1 MSVQNIEC
9 QIAQAQISRLLIN
22 EPLGQAI
29 MADLEVHVAACP
41 DCQAFIM
48 SRNQSLDVVV
58 GGAEK
63 PAKARKT
70 SKPKQ
75 ETQETIKSTDEER
88 LAFEKLFNPK
98 APKVAIETKREST
111 TASTFWKPLAYSGAL
126 AAVLFAMSYVMK
138 NPTALFG
145 DRAITTVSADA
156 KTASGDKTSNTS
168 HERAAET
175 TPPSAA
181 QPTSD
186 QTPDD
191 SPADERPLSI
201 KKVESTKDTEPIAR
215 ADVKAPEAAEL
226 GAYVKAP
233 AMSSATVKPVSKPS
247 NPVSEPKAE
256 TKARPRV
263 RIRQIHPK
271 RVHRAHKPQVRKP
284 RTSVR
289 FYDSNG
295 RPL

>member
-58 GGAEK
+58 GGSDK
-63 PAKARKT
+63 PAKARKAP
-70 SKPKQ
+70 KPKPEVQ
-75 ETQETIKSTDEER
+75 EAIKSTDEER

-98 APKVAIETKREST
+98 SPKAAIETKRETT
-111 TASTFWKPLAYSGAL
+111 TASSFWKPLAYSGAL

-138 NPTALFG
+138 NPTAIFG
-145 DRAITTVSADA
+145 DRVNAPVSVEA
-156 KTASGDKTSNTS
+156 KTATNDKPNNTSN
-168 HERAAET
+168 EQAAEN

-181 QPTSD
+181 QPAPEEAPVAAEFD
-186 QTPDD
+186 GP
-191 SPADERPLSI
+191 RPTI
-201 KKVESTKDTEPIAR
+201 MEVESTKDAEPIAR
-215 ADVKAPEAAEL
+215 VDIKAPVPTEL

-233 AMSSATVKPVSKPS
+233 AKAPVTSQPAAAPKIKANQRPK
-247 NPVSEPKAE
+247 VS
-256 TKARPRV
+256 
-263 RIRQIHPK
+263 IRQINP
-271 RVHRAHKPQVRKP
+271 RRIHRSSKPRPRKPQ
-284 RTSVR
+284 TTVR
-289 FYDSNG
+289 FYDSEG